1 MITYLHSKI
10 LDMDL
15 KLDNETGITT
25 VKDLK
30 RYGQKG
36 YVKYSSEEVNILNE
50 LGGIT
55 PDIHLVKNVFNG
67 EIVRE
72 VKGE

>member
-1 MITYLHSKI
+1 MITYFKSKI
-10 LDMDL
+10 LNMDF
-15 KLDNETGITT
+15 KLDSGTGEIT

-30 RYGQKG
+30 RYGKRG
-36 YVKYSSEEVNILNE
+36 YVHYTSTEVNILNE

-55 PDIHLVKNVFNG
+55 SGIHLVKNVFDG

-72 VKGE
+72 VRG